1 MDTITW
7 FGHSAFKIDGG
18 GASVIIDPFLAPS
31 TGLKPADLGKADL
44 VLVTHD
50 HGDHVGCAIEYC
62 RETQTHLGCVVG
74 TAQALVERG
83 LPQNLTLSSMGFNIG
98 GTVEVA
104 GMKATM
110 AQAFHSSDTAVP
122 VSYIVTMP
130 DGLRFYHAGDTGIF
144 QSMELLA
151 KLYPLDLALLPI
163 GGFFTMDAFQA
174 AHAAK
179 MLDAP
184 NVIPMHWGTFPVL
197 AQSPDEFFGYM
208 KEICPATQCL
218 RMAPGQSV
226 EMEHLKKRNQ

>member
-1 MDTITW
+1 
-7 FGHSAFKIDGG
+7 
-18 GASVIIDPFLAPS
+18 
-31 TGLKPADLGKADL
+31 
-44 VLVTHD
+44 
-50 HGDHVGCAIEYC
+50 
-62 RETQTHLGCVVG
+62 
-74 TAQALVERG
+74 
-83 LPQNLTLSSMGFNIG
+83 
-98 GTVEVA
+98 
-104 GMKATM
+104 
-110 AQAFHSSDTAVP
+110 
-122 VSYIVTMP
+122 
-130 DGLRFYHAGDTGIF
+130 
-144 QSMELLA
+144 MELLA